1 LIERFQELMVSVERL
16 KAKIELI
23 EDLLVGR
30 DPQIDEEMVSVCKS
44 ALESGIEE
52 IKASSGWLE
61 KELDGVWKV
70 S

>member
-1 LIERFQELMVSVERL
+1 MIDRFQNLTVSVERL

-23 EDLLVGR
+23 EELLVGR
-30 DPQIDEEMVSVCKS
+30 DPRIDEDMVSVCKR

-52 IKASSGWLE
+52 VKASSGWLE
-61 KELDGVWKV
+61 KELDGIWKL

>member
-1 LIERFQELMVSVERL
+1 MIERFQHLTVSVERL

-30 DPQIDEEMVSVCKS
+30 YPLIDEEMVSVCKR

-52 IKASSGWLE
+52 VKASSGWLE